1 MSVDSPPN
9 PATAP
14 DRSSP
19 DRPSGAARTQGPTA
33 VLILLMVAALYGVFQ
48 YVPTEREMGLVQRIF
63 YFHVASAISSF
74 VGFFLVFVAGIGYL
88 RTHGDRWDRLGQ
100 AAAELGVTF
109 AVIVLITGPI
119 WARPIWGVYWRW
131 EPRLTIMLITFT
143 IYVAYLMVRAYGD
156 PGAQTKRFAA
166 AVGIIAFVCVP
177 LVRYS
182 VNLWSADQQLHPRE
196 IVLDPRML
204 HTRYL
209 TYAAFAALFVYL
221 LRLRLDQLRAG
232 QRLEELEAHLEDQ
245 RR

>member
-1 MSVDSPPN
+1 MSAEPAAPPS
-9 PATAP
+9 TA
-14 DRSSP
+14 RSH
-19 DRPSGAARTQGPTA
+19 GPTA
-33 VLILLMVAALYGVFQ
+33 VLVLLMLAALYGVFQ

-63 YFHVASAISSF
+63 YFHVASAISAF
-74 VGFFLVFVAGIGYL
+74 VGFFLVFVASVGYL
-88 RTHGDRWDRLGQ
+88 RTQADRWDRLGQ

-109 AVIVLITGPI
+109 SIIVLITGPI

-182 VNLWSADQQLHPRE
+182 VNLWSAAQQLHPRE
-196 IVLDPRML
+196 IALDPRML
-204 HTRYL
+204 QTRYL
-209 TYAAFAALFVYL
+209 TYAAFGALFVYL
-221 LRLRLDQLRAG
+221 LRLRLDQLRAA
-232 QRLEELEAHLEDQ
+232 QRLEELEARLEDQ